1 VNPLIVVEDNPSM
14 QIRLRAILKVAVGM
28 AGHFSFAGDLA
39 EGCHMIAAQPYSLAV
54 VDLGLIGEEG
64 GEMVRRLH
72 RYDSALPVI
81 VLTARHD
88 RQGMLAALRAGARGY
103 LLKEREDIEIAL
115 SIRNVLNGGYAID
128 PFVARHILE
137 LVVAGAC
144 IQAMSGGPSP
154 LSPRETEVLQ
164 LVAKGFANREVSSLL
179 NLSKLTV
186 ECHIKNIYRKLEVK
200 SRTQAVFE
208 ARAAGIL
215 P

>member
-1 VNPLIVVEDNPSM
+1 M
-14 QIRLRAILKVAVGM
+14 QSRLRAILKVAVGL
-28 AGHFSFAGDLA
+28 GEHFCFAGDLVEA
-39 EGCHMIAAQPYSLAV
+39 CHLVAARPFGLAV
-54 VDLGLIGEEG
+54 VDLGLIGEED
-64 GEMVRRLH
+64 GEMVRRLRH
-72 RYDSALPVI
+72 HDSALPVI
-81 VLTARHD
+81 VLTARGD

-103 LLKEREDIEIAL
+103 LLKEREDIEIAM

-137 LVVAGAC
+137 LAVAGAC
-144 IQAMSGGPSP
+144 MQAMTGVPSP
-154 LSPRETEVLQ
+154 LSPRETEILH
-164 LVAKGFANREVSSLL
+164 LVAKGFANREVSNLL
-179 NLSKLTV
+179 NLAKLTV